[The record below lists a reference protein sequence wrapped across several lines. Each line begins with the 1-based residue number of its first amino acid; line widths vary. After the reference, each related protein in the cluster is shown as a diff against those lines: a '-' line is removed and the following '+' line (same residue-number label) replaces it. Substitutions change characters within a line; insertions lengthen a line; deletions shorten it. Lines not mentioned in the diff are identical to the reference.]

1 MRVLIIG
8 AGGHGQVVADILLAM
23 HGSGSLLYP
32 IGYVDDD
39 LAMGGERPLNLPV
52 LGTSAAVARIP
63 HDAVVIGI
71 GNNRQRQALF
81 ENLAQQGE
89 QFVNACHPTAVISP
103 HATLGIGCV
112 VQARAVVNV
121 GSIVGDN
128 VILNTGCSV
137 DHHNQIGSH
146 VHIAPGAHTGGDVV
160 VGDGVLVGIGA
171 TVMSGI
177 TVGVGGTVGAGA
189 VVTRHVPPHATVVGI
204 PAQIV
209 FPAPL
214 DTLLYLPY
222 MSNGVSLGE

>member
-23 HGSGSLLYP
+23 HRDGSLLYP
-32 IGYVDDD
+32 IGYVDDNP
-39 LAMGGERPLNLPV
+39 AMMGKRPLNLPV
-52 LGTSAAVARIP
+52 LGNRADISRIP

-71 GNNRQRQALF
+71 GNNRHRQALF
-81 ENLAQQGE
+81 ESLIEQGE
-89 QFVNACHPTAVISP
+89 QFVNVCHPTAVISP

-121 GSIVGDN
+121 GSTVGDN
-128 VILNTGCSV
+128 VILNTSCSV
-137 DHHNQIGSH
+137 DHHNHIGSH

-177 TVGVGGTVGAGA
+177 TVGIGGTVGAGA
-189 VVTRHVPPHATVVGI
+189 VVTRHVAPYTTVVGI
-204 PAQIV
+204 PAQVV
-209 FPAPL
+209 FPAPM
-214 DTLLYLPY
+214 DSLLYTPY
-222 MSNGVSLGE
+222 IANNASF

>member
-23 HGSGSLLYP
+23 HREGSPLYP

-39 LAMGGERPLNLPV
+39 PAMWGKLPLNLPV
-52 LGTSAAVARIP
+52 LGSSADVARIS

-71 GNNRQRQALF
+71 GNNRHRRVLF
-81 ENLAQQGE
+81 ESLTQQGE
-89 QFVNACHPTAVISP
+89 QFTTACHPTAVISP

-121 GSIVGDN
+121 GSSVGDN

-137 DHHNQIGSH
+137 DHHNQIGNH

-177 TVGVGGTVGAGA
+177 TVGIGGTVGAGA
-189 VVTRHVPPHATVVGI
+189 VVTRHVAPHTTVVGI
-204 PAQIV
+204 PAQVV
-209 FPAPL
+209 FPAPI
-214 DTLLYLPY
+214 DTLLYSTY
-222 MSNGVSLGE
+222 VSDNASLGE

>member
-1 MRVLIIG
+1 MNVSIRWLW
-8 AGGHGQVVADILLAM
+8 VAMLTGSLMLAM
-23 HGSGSLLYP
+23 HRAGSLLYP

-39 LAMGGERPLNLPV
+39 PTMRGKRPLNLPIY
-52 LGTSAAVARIP
+52 GSSADVARVP

-71 GNNRQRQALF
+71 GNNRHRQALF
-81 ENLAQQGE
+81 ERLMQQGE

-121 GSIVGDN
+121 GSSVGDN

-177 TVGVGGTVGAGA
+177 TVGIGGTVGAGA
-189 VVTRHVPPHATVVGI
+189 VVIRHVAPHTTVVGI
-204 PAQIV
+204 PAQVV
-209 FPAPL
+209 FPTPMDA
-214 DTLLYLPY
+214 LLYSPY
-222 MSNGVSLGE
+222 IPNNASFGE